1 MGHCWGTPWSPL
13 RIFSFPS
20 LGFFQILPGRM
31 RVCCCWTRR
40 KSRGWRR
47 ALCSLHDAVTP
58 VGLVLLL
65 LCHATPGSPRQT
77 WSGPPAIYHLVIS
90 KVRTSSKKENPFHLP
105 LFSTIVF
112 SKDWGQ
118 EEKGGDRVWD
128 GWMASSTQ
136 WNEFEQTLRDSE
148 GQGRLACCSPRSCR
162 SWTWLWATE
171 QPCYSILNSTT

>member
-1 MGHCWGTPWSPL
+1 MRGNISAPRLSSLHESCLSSYPLSALMGHCWGTPWSPL

-47 ALCSLHDAVTP
+47 ALCSLHDAVMP

-65 LCHATPGSPRQT
+65 LCHATPGSPWQT
-77 WSGPPAIYHLVIS
+77 WSGPPAIHHLVIS

-136 WNEFEQTLRDSE
+136 WI
-148 GQGRLACCSPRSCR
+148 
-162 SWTWLWATE
+162 WVWA
-171 QPCYSILNSTT
+171 NSKR